1 MHLFLSTNKPEE
13 EINKLISE
21 IDQDKNGKIDY
32 HEFIQAAIN
41 REQLICKENIKKAFE
56 MLDTDKSGKITVAEL
71 FYFLNNNFFRYKALF
86 CGGVVPEEVWKDMFK
101 DVDENGD

>member
-1 MHLFLSTNKPEE
+1 
-13 EINKLISE
+13 
-21 IDQDKNGKIDY
+21 
-32 HEFIQAAIN
+32 
-41 REQLICKENIKKAFE
+41 

-101 DVDENGD
+101 DVDENGDQEISLSEFQKIIENIGEKIKN